1 MRTRENNHLQIL
13 LECTQYKFKEG
24 QKGLTKITYIIK
36 KTQSDLCVDL
46 GQISYT
52 ELRIIPQFIN

>member
-24 QKGLTKITYIIK
+24 QTGLTRLTDIIK
-36 KTQSDLCVDL
+36 KTQSDLCVEL

-52 ELRIIPQFIN
+52 

>member
-13 LECTQYKFKEG
+13 LECTQYKLKEG
-24 QKGLTKITYIIK
+24 QTGLTRLTDIIK
-36 KTQSDLCVDL
+36 KTQSDLCVEL

-52 ELRIIPQFIN
+52 